1 MLDILYSSILL
12 FIFFMAGIN
21 KILNFSNTVSG
32 FKKIF
37 FLKLPNIVY
46 NLIIIGVIILEIV
59 GPLIIVYSF
68 YNHEMYKL
76 AYYSCILLA
85 LFTVAATLLYHF
97 PPKGTEYYFFMKN
110 MSIIGGLLFVS
121 LSFGPFN

>member
-1 MLDILYSSILL
+1 
-12 FIFFMAGIN
+12 MAGIN

-68 YNHEMYKL
+68 YNHAMYKL

-97 PPKGTEYYFFMKN
+97 PPKGAEYYFFMKN